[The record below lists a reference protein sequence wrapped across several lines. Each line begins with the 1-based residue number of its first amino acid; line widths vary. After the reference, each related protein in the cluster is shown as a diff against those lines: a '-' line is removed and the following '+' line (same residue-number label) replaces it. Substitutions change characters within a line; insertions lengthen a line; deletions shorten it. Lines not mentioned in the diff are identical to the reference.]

1 MILVKSQALSEP
13 IYMMILVKAFMI
25 DPGTWNISKPF
36 SEPSFPYVFPRLLK
50 DVYSIRELQHEERE
64 KILSL
69 H

>member
-1 MILVKSQALSEP
+1 
-13 IYMMILVKAFMI
+13 MMILVKAFMI
-25 DPGTWNISKPF
+25 DPDTWNISKPF